1 MARLRTRLD
10 RLEAKRGGSGSGPAV
25 VFLCDAVTGDPGAA
39 LLTGGGGHVREP
51 GEGVAAF
58 LARAAP
64 MASAAICLPDN
75 GRG

>member
-1 MARLRTRLD
+1 MARLRTGLD
-10 RLEAKRGGSGSGPAV
+10 RLEAKRGGADGGPAV
-25 VFLCDAVTGDPGAA
+25 VFLCDAFTGDPGAA
-39 LLTGGGGHVREP
+39 LLSGGGGPVREP
-51 GEGVAAF
+51 GEAIAAF